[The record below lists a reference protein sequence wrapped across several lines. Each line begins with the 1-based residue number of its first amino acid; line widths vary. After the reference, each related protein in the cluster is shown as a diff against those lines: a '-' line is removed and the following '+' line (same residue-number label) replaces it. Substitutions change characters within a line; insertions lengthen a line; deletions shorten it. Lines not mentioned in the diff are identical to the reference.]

1 MAGLNASIYNGGAII
16 MWPVGGILRFCLLER
31 RACPLPPQVST
42 SYFTSTGAVKIC
54 RFLCSVFFPGML
66 GYQQLQ
72 SGDRIQ
78 GLIHVKQVF
87 YHRATP
93 LFCRADS
100 NMAATTIK
108 IPVCLGSCLPW
119 AGRAATLQTSQHSG
133 TENLSQECHF
143 ISDHH
148 HGQNSTLGLGEALFS
163 TLPGVVG
170 KQDTVHNQHVKINK
184 LDITSK
190 LKPSYRILYL

>member
-1 MAGLNASIYNGGAII
+1 MAGLKGSIYNRDAVI
-16 MWPVGGILRFCLLER
+16 MWRAGILRFWLLER
-31 RACPLPPQVST
+31 RACSSPLQVST

-54 RFLCSVFFPGML
+54 RFPCSVFSSGML

-72 SGDRIQ
+72 SGDKIQ
-78 GLIHVKQVF
+78 GLIHAKQVF

-93 LFCRADS
+93 LFRRADS
-100 NMAATTIK
+100 NMAATTFK

-119 AGRAATLQTSQHSG
+119 AGRAVTLQTSQHSG
-133 TENLSQECHF
+133 TENLSRECHF

-148 HGQNSTLGLGEALFS
+148 HDQNSTLELGEALFS
-163 TLPGVVG
+163 TFTGVVG
-170 KQDTVHNQHVKINK
+170 KQDTACNQHVKINK